1 MSDIRKK
8 MYSIIFES
16 DTKKGKL
23 FDVILLIAILLSVL
37 TVTLESVKYIE
48 FKYSRMI
55 AVAEWTF
62 TILFTIE
69 YILRIYSS
77 KKRLRYCFSF
87 FGIVDFLAVVPTWF
101 ALFSLGTHYLIVV
114 RIFRLLRVFRIL
126 KLARFLGEAD
136 LLMRALKNSRYKIT
150 VFVGAVATFVVI
162 LGTLMYIVEGE
173 ANGFTS
179 IPKGIYWA
187 IITLT
192 TVGFGD
198 IVPRTVVG
206 QAISSFVMILGYG
219 IIAIPTG
226 IVTSE
231 TIKESKKDQVCPHCK
246 KTGLDKDSVFCKYC
260 GKKIEKN

>member
-1 MSDIRKK
+1 MSTLKKK
-8 MYSIIFES
+8 MNRIIFES
-16 DTKKGKL
+16 DTKNGKL
-23 FDVILLIAILLSVL
+23 FDVILLIAIILSVL

-48 FKYSRMI
+48 FKYSRI
-55 AVAEWTF
+55 ITIIEWTF
-62 TILFTIE
+62 TIIFSIE
-69 YILRIYSS
+69 YFLRIYSS
-77 KKRLRYCFSF
+77 EKRLKYCFSF
-87 FGIVDFLAVVPTWF
+87 FGIIDFIAVVPTWL
-101 ALFSLGTHYLIVV
+101 ALFSLGTHYIIVV
-114 RIFRLLRVFRIL
+114 RLFRLLRVFRIL

-136 LLMRALKNSRYKIT
+136 ILMRALKNSRYKIT
-150 VFVGAVATFVVI
+150 VFIGAVATFVVI

-173 ANGFTS
+173 INGFTS

-198 IVPRTVVG
+198 IVPQTILG

-231 TIKESKKDQVCPHCK
+231 TIKEAKKTGKCDSCG

-260 GKKIEKN
+260 GKKLEN